1 MYDIIIVGSGLSS
14 SAFLKGFGKTNKK
27 IGLISP
33 SNFKIQKKIAPTK
46 LYEYLHE
53 NLPPRFNKNN
63 INSSINYFLKNQIK
77 IDENISIFGDLSHG
91 GVSKYWGGSCEFPN

>member
-33 SNFKIQKKIAPTK
+33 SNFKIQKKK
-46 LYEYLHE
+46 LPQQNYM
-53 NLPPRFNKNN
+53 N
-63 INSSINYFLKNQIK
+63 ICMKIFLQDLIK
-77 IDENISIFGDLSHG
+77 II
-91 GVSKYWGGSCEFPN
+91 